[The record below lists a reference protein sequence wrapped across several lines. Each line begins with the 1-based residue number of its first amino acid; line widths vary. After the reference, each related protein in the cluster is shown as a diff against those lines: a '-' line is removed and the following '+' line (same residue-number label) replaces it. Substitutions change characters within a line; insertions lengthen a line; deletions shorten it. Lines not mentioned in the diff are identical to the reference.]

1 MDKNRTYGQACPVAH
16 AMDVLGERWALLVVR
31 ELRLGP
37 RRYTDLAANLPG
49 IGPNVL
55 AQRLRELER
64 SGVVRRRTLPP
75 PAAAKVYELT
85 PWGAELEP
93 VFAALARWGM
103 RSPQPLQGALG
114 PDSVL
119 LGMRTFF
126 RSTEPWDATVE
137 IRLERDV
144 YVLRVEGGA
153 VAELRR
159 GEAAAPDA
167 ALACGVAVLHAVTSG
182 QRSLDDA
189 LRAGDL
195 TVDGDA
201 AVVRR
206 LVAAAQ
212 RPNSG
217 LGEPAQPPP
226 GGSGKPLSGPARP

>member
-1 MDKNRTYGQACPVAH
+1 VDKSRSYGQACPVAH

-37 RRYTDLAANLPG
+37 RRYTDLAASLPG

-85 PWGAELEP
+85 AWGAELEP

-103 RSPQPLQGALG
+103 RSPRPLQGVLS

-126 RSTEPWDATVE
+126 RSTEPWDAVVE

-144 YVLRVEGGA
+144 YLLRIEDGA

-159 GEAAAPDA
+159 GEAASPDA
-167 ALACGVAVLHAVTSG
+167 VLACGVEALHAVTSG
-182 QRSLDDA
+182 ERSLGDA

-195 TVDGDA
+195 TVEGDPA
-201 AVVRR
+201 IAHR
-206 LVAAAQ
+206 LVAAV
-212 RPNSG
+212 RK
-217 LGEPAQPPP
+217 P
-226 GGSGKPLSGPARP
+226 GR

>member
-1 MDKNRTYGQACPVAH
+1 MDKSRTYGQACPVAH
-16 AMDVLGERWALLVVR
+16 SMDVLGERWALLVLR

-37 RRYTDLAANLPG
+37 RRYTDLAASLPG

-64 SGVVRRRTLPP
+64 SGVLRRRTLPP

-103 RSPQPLQGALG
+103 RSPQPLQGVLS

-126 RSTEPWDATVE
+126 RSTEPWDAEIE

-144 YVLRVEGGA
+144 YLLRVVGGA

-159 GEAAAPDA
+159 GEAPAPDA
-167 ALACGVAVLHAVTSG
+167 VLVGGVDALHAVTSG
-182 QRSLDDA
+182 LRSLDDA
-189 LRAGDL
+189 VQAGDL
-195 TVDGDA
+195 TVEGDP
-201 AVVRR
+201 AVARR
-206 LVAAAQ
+206 LVDSAQ
-212 RPNSG
+212 KPG
-217 LGEPAQPPP
+217 QDPP
-226 GGSGKPLSGPARP
+226 

>member
-1 MDKNRTYGQACPVAH
+1 MDKSRTYGQACPVAH
-16 AMDVLGERWALLVVR
+16 AMDVLGERWAMLVVR

-37 RRYTDLAANLPG
+37 RRYTDLAASLPG

-64 SGVVRRRTLPP
+64 SGVLRRRTLPP

-103 RSPQPLQGALG
+103 RSPQPLQGVVT
-114 PDSVL
+114 PDSAL

-126 RSTEPWDATVE
+126 RSAEPWDAEIE
-137 IRLERDV
+137 IRLEREG
-144 YVLRVEGGA
+144 YLLRVVDGA

-167 ALACGVAVLHAVTSG
+167 VLTGTVDALHAVRSG
-182 QRSLDDA
+182 RLSLDDA
-189 LRAGDL
+189 QRTGAL
-195 TVDGDA
+195 TVEGDQTA
-201 AVVRR
+201 ARR
-206 LVAAAQ
+206 LVAAA
-212 RPNSG
+212 R
-217 LGEPAQPPP
+217 LPA
-226 GGSGKPLSGPARP
+226 GH

>member
-1 MDKNRTYGQACPVAH
+1 MDKSRTYGQACPVAH
-16 AMDVLGERWALLVVR
+16 AMDVLGERWALLVLR

-37 RRYTDLAANLPG
+37 RRYTDLAASLPG

-64 SGVVRRRTLPP
+64 SGVLRRRTLPP

-103 RSPQPLQGALG
+103 RSPQPLQGVLS

-126 RSTEPWDATVE
+126 RSTEPWDAEIE

-144 YVLRVEGGA
+144 YLLRVVAGA

-159 GEAAAPDA
+159 GEAPAPDA
-167 ALACGVAVLHAVTSG
+167 VVAGGIDALHAVTSG
-182 QRSLDDA
+182 LRSLDDA

-195 TVDGDA
+195 TVEGDP

-206 LVAAAQ
+206 LVESAQ
-212 RPNSG
+212 K
-217 LGEPAQPPP
+217 P
-226 GGSGKPLSGPARP
+226 GPGS

>member
-1 MDKNRTYGQACPVAH
+1 VDKSRTYGQACPVAH

-37 RRYTDLAANLPG
+37 RRYTDLAASLPG

-64 SGVVRRRTLPP
+64 SGVLRRRTLPA

-103 RSPQPLQGALG
+103 RSPQPLEGVLS

-126 RSTEPWDATVE
+126 RGTEPWDAEIE

-144 YVLRVEGGA
+144 YLLRVAGGA
-153 VAELRR
+153 VTELRH
-159 GEAAAPDA
+159 GEAPAPDVV
-167 ALACGVAVLHAVTSG
+167 LSGGVDALHAVTSG
-182 QRSLDDA
+182 RRSLDDA
-189 LRAGDL
+189 LRAGAL
-195 TVDGDA
+195 TVEGDPTVA
-201 AVVRR
+201 RR
-206 LVAAAQ
+206 LMAAA
-212 RPNSG
+212 R
-217 LGEPAQPPP
+217 
-226 GGSGKPLSGPARP
+226 

>member
-1 MDKNRTYGQACPVAH
+1 MDKSRTYGQACPVAH

-37 RRYTDLAANLPG
+37 RRYTDLAASLPG

-55 AQRLRELER
+55 AQRLRELEG
-64 SGVVRRRTLPP
+64 SGVLRRRTLPP

-103 RSPQPLQGALG
+103 RSPEPLQGVLS

-119 LGMRTFF
+119 LGMRAFF
-126 RSTEPWDATVE
+126 RSTEPWDAEIE

-144 YVLRVEGGA
+144 YLLRVASGA

-159 GEAAAPDA
+159 GQAAAPDA
-167 ALACGVAVLHAVTSG
+167 VLTGGVDALHAVTSG
-182 QRSLDDA
+182 LRSLDDA

-195 TVDGDA
+195 AVEGDQ
-201 AVVRR
+201 AVARR
-206 LVAAAQ
+206 LVESAQ
-212 RPNSG
+212 K
-217 LGEPAQPPP
+217 P
-226 GGSGKPLSGPARP
+226 G

>member
-1 MDKNRTYGQACPVAH
+1 MDKSRTYGQACPVAH
-16 AMDVLGERWALLVVR
+16 AMDVLGERWAMLVVR

-37 RRYTDLAANLPG
+37 RRYTDLAASLPG

-64 SGVVRRRTLPP
+64 SGVLRRRTLPP

-103 RSPQPLQGALG
+103 RSPQPLQGVVT
-114 PDSVL
+114 PDSAL

-126 RSTEPWDATVE
+126 RSAEPWDAEIE
-137 IRLERDV
+137 IRLEREG
-144 YVLRVEGGA
+144 YLLRVVDGA

-167 ALACGVAVLHAVTSG
+167 VLTGTVDALHAVRSG
-182 QRSLDDA
+182 RLSLDDA
-189 LRAGDL
+189 QRTGAL
-195 TVDGDA
+195 TVEGDQTA
-201 AVVRR
+201 ARR
-206 LVAAAQ
+206 LVAAA
-212 RPNSG
+212 R
-217 LGEPAQPPP
+217 LPA
-226 GGSGKPLSGPARP
+226 SH